1 MKKKI
6 FEGSAVAIATPFI
19 DDTVNFDQLRKLIEF
34 QIENK
39 TDAIVVCGTTGEAST
54 MSEEEVLE
62 TIKFT
67 VDTVKHRI
75 PVIAGT
81 GSNCTKTAIRRTKF
95 AEKIG
100 VDGVLIVTPYY
111 NKTSQEGLIAHY
123 SEIANST
130 TLPIIMYNVP
140 SRTGVNIEANTVK
153 ELSKIDNI
161 VGIKEAS
168 GNLSQVATIA
178 SKTSEDFS
186 IYSGNDDQILPV
198 LSLGGKGVISV
209 LANIAPKETH
219 DMVKMYLNKDIKQA
233 TYLQLEYL
241 DLIHALFSDV
251 NPIPVKDA
259 LNAMGFDYKEP
270 RKPLVSLNQE
280 KHKILVKE
288 MTKKNII
295 K

>member
-1 MKKKI
+1 
-6 FEGSAVAIATPFI
+6 
-19 DDTVNFDQLRKLIEF
+19 
-34 QIENK
+34 
-39 TDAIVVCGTTGEAST
+39 
-54 MSEEEVLE
+54 
-62 TIKFT
+62 
-67 VDTVKHRI
+67 
-75 PVIAGT
+75 
-81 GSNCTKTAIRRTKF
+81 
-95 AEKIG
+95 
-100 VDGVLIVTPYY
+100 
-111 NKTSQEGLIAHY
+111 
-123 SEIANST
+123 
-130 TLPIIMYNVP
+130 MYNVP

-288 MTKKNII
+288 MKKKNII